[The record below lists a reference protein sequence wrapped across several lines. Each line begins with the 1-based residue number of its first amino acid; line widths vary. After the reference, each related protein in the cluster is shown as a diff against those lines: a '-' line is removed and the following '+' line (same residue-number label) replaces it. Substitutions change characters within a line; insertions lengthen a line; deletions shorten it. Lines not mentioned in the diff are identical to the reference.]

1 LRDQFIQMNDVNAKN
16 RNICLKDKSE
26 QNWNKNGQPPL
37 CFDKSYL
44 NPILVPNLT
53 RRPVLSLI
61 LILFFGGPKDM
72 ELAHG
77 MDPNTLGVVQRTWN
91 WPMTWTPTMTRNGD

>member
-1 LRDQFIQMNDVNAKN
+1 MQKN

-26 QNWNKNGQPPL
+26 QNWNKNGQRPL

-53 RRPVLSLI
+53 RQPI
-61 LILFFGGPKDM
+61 LIVFFGGPKDM
-72 ELAHG
+72 ELALG

-91 WPMTWTPTMTRNGD
+91 WPMAWTPTLLGWSKGLGIGPWHGP

>member
-1 LRDQFIQMNDVNAKN
+1 MKKPWYTILRDQFIQMNDVNAKN

-26 QNWNKNGQPPL
+26 QNWNKNGQPTL

-53 RRPVLSLI
+53 R
-61 LILFFGGPKDM
+61 
-72 ELAHG
+72 
-77 MDPNTLGVVQRTWN
+77 
-91 WPMTWTPTMTRNGD
+91 